1 MRCSVFLF
9 VDMISDISSSIWV
22 IFGVL
27 GALGGLKRHPCQS
40 VPSVKSVYP
49 FHPLTSPCNALA
61 ISSKTLGIAGI
72 AQAMINMM
80 KLYLTTTDN
89 QSHQSQRLATANDK
103 DIT

>member
-49 FHPLTSPCNALA
+49 FHPLTSACNALA
-61 ISSKTLGIAGI
+61 ISSKTLAIASIPQDVVNGKKLSFQVW
-72 AQAMINMM
+72 AQPTADDS
-80 KLYLTTTDN
+80 LT
-89 QSHQSQRLATANDK
+89 
-103 DIT
+103 